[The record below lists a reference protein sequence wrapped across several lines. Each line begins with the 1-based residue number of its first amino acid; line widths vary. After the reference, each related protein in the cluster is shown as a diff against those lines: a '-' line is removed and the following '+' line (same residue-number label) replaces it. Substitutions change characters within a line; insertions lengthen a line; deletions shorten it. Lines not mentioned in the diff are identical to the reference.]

1 MILYWLAPFFS
12 GWDGNIAGRPLVVYN
27 LILADS
33 TINYHHLL
41 VGGIPTPLKNDRVR
55 QLG

>member
-1 MILYWLAPFFS
+1 MFVFFGETMILYWLAPFFF
-12 GWDGNIAGRPLVVYN
+12 GWDDN
-27 LILADS
+27 ILADS

-41 VGGIPTPLKNDRVR
+41 VGGIPTSLKNDRVR